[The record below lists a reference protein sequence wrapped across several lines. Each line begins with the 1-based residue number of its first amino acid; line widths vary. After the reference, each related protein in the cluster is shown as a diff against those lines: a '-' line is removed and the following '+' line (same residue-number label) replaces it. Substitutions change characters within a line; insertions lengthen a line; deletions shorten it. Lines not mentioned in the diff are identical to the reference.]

1 MKKRI
6 DVVIIMLVIIIM
18 FCAIILIKE
27 AIIYRNTNLELK
39 QTEIPNI
46 RIIDEGNDELKQLRE
61 KYDNNDIIGIIHI
74 DEVLNVPFT
83 KTTNNEY
90 YLNHSLT
97 KKASVL
103 GNPFLDY
110 RHDKSSKQ
118 LNIYGHNSTKYKP
131 PFKALEN
138 YLEKDYYENH
148 KYIDIYFDDEKRTYE
163 IFSVLIS
170 KKASDE
176 EHMQFTYQNDN
187 EWLEHFNRLKKRS
200 LYETSALVSKSD
212 NILIL
217 QTCIYGEYKGKLL
230 IVAAKQI

>member
-18 FCAIILIKE
+18 FCAIILIRE
-27 AIIYRNTNLELK
+27 AIIYKNTNLELK
-39 QTEIPNI
+39 QAEIPNI
-46 RIIDEGNDELKQLRE
+46 KVIDEGNNELKQLRE

-97 KKASVL
+97 KKTSIL

-170 KKASDE
+170 KKTSDE

-200 LYETSALVSKSD
+200 LYETSTLVSKSD